1 MYFIKWSMLLWK
13 YINVW
18 QFQNHNIEKMASPP
32 YLGIFFL
39 SLEDWERS
47 KNLHMGSKLLHL
59 SDFLWPY
66 IIWTK
71 AWNSPF
77 GADLSKLYQKLPTCL
92 RHFSNSYLK
101 IDFPKLQQG
110 SKIMFVYSRR
120 SHWDAKYV
128 KTRMIF

>member
-1 MYFIKWSMLLWK
+1 MFGNFKTIILQKWPLRHIWAYFLANFK
-13 YINVW
+13 Y
-18 QFQNHNIEKMASPP
+18 
-32 YLGIFFL
+32 LTFL

-59 SDFLWPY
+59 TDFL
-66 IIWTK
+66 
-71 AWNSPF
+71 WNSPF

-101 IDFPKLQQG
+101 INFPKLQQG
-110 SKIMFVYSRR
+110 SKIYSGR

-128 KTRMIF
+128 KNRMIFLKSLRDCFGDGLGYG